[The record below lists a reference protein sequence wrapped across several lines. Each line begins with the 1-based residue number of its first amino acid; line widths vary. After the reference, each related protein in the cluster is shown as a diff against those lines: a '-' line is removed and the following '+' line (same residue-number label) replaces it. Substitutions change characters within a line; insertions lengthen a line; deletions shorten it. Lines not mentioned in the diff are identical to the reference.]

1 MSFIRIVIAHNP
13 VGEEDDPSTSDVLAQ
28 VELVESAL
36 GELGLPSAR
45 IAVDPSRTLEIFRG
59 LPGSLIFNLI
69 ESPPGRPYIH
79 TDSTAVLELAGLS
92 YTGSSP
98 AALALTTDKI
108 ATRALLAS
116 EGVAVAPGGR
126 LDLERPELLDRVPP
140 PWILK
145 PAWEDASIGLEGDPV
160 CATREAALE
169 RGAGLAHRFPDQP
182 VLVERFLPGR
192 EFNVSLLANG
202 HAGHAGDTVE
212 VLPIAEML
220 YDGFPEGMS
229 RVLGYD
235 AKWDESSFAYIHS
248 VRGFPEEIP
257 VLGKVREMALKAWR
271 LCGLGGY
278 ARIDFRLDE
287 NGVPHVLEVNANPC
301 LAANAGFMAAA
312 GIAGLSPGEVVRR
325 ILEVA
330 RKPLTPV
337 PSPIAHPSPGRGAPP
352 PVTVRRSLESGD
364 RAPLE
369 KLICETA
376 FFNAEEVAVALEL
389 IDDRLSEGEASHYR
403 FLVAE
408 TDGEVAGYACWGPI
422 PGTLASA
429 DLYWIVV
436 DPRHQGKGIGA
447 ALLKDAEDWMAS
459 AGRTRVYVETSTR
472 AQYDGTRRFY
482 FACGYELAAELDDF
496 YGPGDGKA
504 LFLKV
509 MT

>member
-1 MSFIRIVIAHNP
+1 M
-13 VGEEDDPSTSDVLAQ
+13 
-28 VELVESAL
+28 ELVESAL
-36 GELGLPSAR
+36 GELGLPSVRLA
-45 IAVDPSRTLEIFRG
+45 IDPARTLEIFLEQARHREIV
-59 LPGSLIFNLI
+59 IFNMI

-92 YTGSSP
+92 YTGSPP
-98 AALALTTDKI
+98 AAHALTTDKI

-126 LDLERPELLDRVPP
+126 FDLDRPEVLDRVSP

-145 PAWEDASIGLEGDPV
+145 PAWEDASIGMEGDPV
-160 CATREAALE
+160 CTTREAALE
-169 RGAGLAHRFPDQP
+169 RGAGLARRFPDQP

-202 HAGHAGDTVE
+202 NAADTVE

-220 YDGFPEGMS
+220 YDGYPEGMS

-248 VRGFPEEIP
+248 VRGFPEEAP
-257 VLGKVREMALKAWR
+257 VLGRIREMALKAWR
-271 LCGLGGY
+271 LCGLEGY

-287 NGVPHVLEVNANPC
+287 DGVPHVLEVNANPC
-301 LAANAGFMAAA
+301 LARNAGFMAAA
-312 GIAGLSPGEVVRR
+312 GMAGLSPGEVIRR

-330 RKPLTPV
+330 RKLLTPN

-352 PVTVRRSLESGD
+352 PVKIRRSLESSD

-369 KLICETA
+369 KLIGETA
-376 FFNAEEVAVALEL
+376 FFNAEEVEVALEL
-389 IDDRLSEGEASHYR
+389 IDDRLSQGEASHYR

-408 TDGEVAGYACWGPI
+408 TDGEVGGYACWGPI

-472 AQYDGTRRFY
+472 GQYDGTRRFY

-504 LFLKV
+504 MFLKV
-509 MT
+509 LS